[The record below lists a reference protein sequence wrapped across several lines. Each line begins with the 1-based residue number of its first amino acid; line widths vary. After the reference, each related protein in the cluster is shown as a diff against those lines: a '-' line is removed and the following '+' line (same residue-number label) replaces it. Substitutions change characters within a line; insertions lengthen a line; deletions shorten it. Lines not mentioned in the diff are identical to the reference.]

1 MIECRFKNHAAYF
14 TAVVTG
20 DEVLLG
26 AISMEDMDLIILPRQ
41 RLVDV
46 NPLNPNFASAKAK

>member
-1 MIECRFKNHAAYF
+1 MIECQFKNRAAYVA
-14 TAVVTG
+14 AVVTG